1 MMMQCSA
8 GQGGDGC
15 PLDDIIERI
24 GTKDSSRD
32 GRLPVPMWGNALWR
46 LVGDTGRASGRSQS
60 VLRSYLNYEA
70 ARGVGRTL
78 SWAGEICQRLRESC
92 LRRIPVRRCESGR
105 CVADTEGG
113 GGRERCM
120 EMGNLEPRGKME
132 IGGTEIGQRNHPKFF
147 ASSDGVDGECQPLVD
162 IRG

>member
-8 GQGGDGC
+8 GQGGDDC

-70 ARGVGRTL
+70 A
-78 SWAGEICQRLRESC
+78 
-92 LRRIPVRRCESGR
+92 
-105 CVADTEGG
+105 GG
-113 GGRERCM
+113 GGAYTVLAWRDMSETERKLP
-120 EMGNLEPRGKME
+120 EED
-132 IGGTEIGQRNHPKFF
+132 T
-147 ASSDGVDGECQPLVD
+147 SSPL
-162 IRG
+162 